1 MACAPAAGCKSCRCL
16 DIVWCLDTAHSVHSP
31 GGGRPGLRHISAPL
45 MVTVSQFSARQSMR
59 AGVSGGWHNGH
70 TIRWCQAGQ
79 RQTPG
84 RMSPGVME
92 LSRDRDGDLRLSWD
106 CVTNEKYSG
115 EDLPGV
121 ARGRAWSWHHQ
132 PGQNPNING
141 LPKCALIRQLSWHKE
156 CAHAHN
162 SNVRLSLVSWL
173 SVDGAMEQQAP
184 GQRGGGPGSWRKE
197 AASIYINVPN

>member
-1 MACAPAAGCKSCRCL
+1 MPLLLGVKSCRCL

-92 LSRDRDGDLRLSWD
+92 LSREWGSEIILRLCHKWEIFRWGFAGCGS
-106 CVTNEKYSG
+106 
-115 EDLPGV
+115 V
-121 ARGRAWSWHHQ
+121 ARVRAWSWHHQ

-162 SNVRLSLVSWL
+162 SNVPLSLVSWL